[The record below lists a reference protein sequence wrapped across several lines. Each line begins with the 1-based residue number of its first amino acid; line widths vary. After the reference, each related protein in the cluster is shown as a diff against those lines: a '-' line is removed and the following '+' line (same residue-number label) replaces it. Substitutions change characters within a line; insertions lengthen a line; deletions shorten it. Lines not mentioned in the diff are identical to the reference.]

1 VERKRCWPVGEAR
14 VCPGCAKPGHQDLQG
29 RQSLPGGAVQGG
41 DALSR
46 GYTFAGPGIEAPGNA
61 FVGAGAAGGATGRVG
76 EGLLATLLVV
86 RTPPALLLLLLVTTK
101 L

>member
-1 VERKRCWPVGEAR
+1 VERRRCWPVGEAG
-14 VCPGCAKPGHQDLQG
+14 VCPDCAQPGHQDLQG
-29 RQSLPGGAVQGG
+29 HQSLPGGTVQGG

-61 FVGAGAAGGATGRVG
+61 FVGAGATGGAVGGDG
-76 EGLLATLLVV
+76 EGQLAALLVV
-86 RTPPALLLLLLVTTK
+86 RTPATLLLLLVTTK